1 MLINQ
6 IDHEECVLG
15 YALACYNTTAAKAI
29 AMLSPDDMSSASTKW
44 LLEAINKVASK
55 GHQVD
60 VFTVDTER
68 QLAERNGVVPSVCTF
83 DWLIEIAKNSSG
95 ANVEAKAKI
104 VRANSAMRKA
114 VERLDAVKAEIIES
128 QDPVA
133 AMQAAKDAL
142 MSMDFGVERKKPR
155 LLHDLANE
163 YTESRIKI
171 YEGTAPAG
179 IRLQPSGMSHAF
191 GTIGMSDFI
200 VIAGRPGSGKA
211 MPLSEKI
218 LMSDGS
224 WKDHGSINI
233 GDMVASI
240 DGMPSTV
247 TGIFPQG
254 VRDIFKV
261 TFEDGR
267 ESICADNH
275 LWEISSCRFKGSKV
289 VDTKELMRLNSMSR
303 MNRRLKVPS
312 ISGEFG
318 SCSIGIDGWVL
329 GVLLGDGSLTRT
341 LKFTNSEDYIVDRM
355 RASIVDAEVKSF
367 GGIDYGITT
376 ARGESNRM
384 LEYVRSLGLIGC
396 RSYEKF
402 IPDVVF
408 QCDKLTRVSTLCG
421 LLETDGWIEKTG
433 SVMFSSSSERL
444 RDDVAKLAHSLG
456 CVARKTKKENVNY
469 TYNGEKLK
477 GRAAFKLCIRLTN
490 DVSSHIKSPRLLA
503 NLSHESRFADASI
516 GIALVEQ
523 IGKEECSCIMVSH
536 DRHLY
541 ATGGYIM
548 THNTELSVAVANELA
563 IAQGKA
569 VLYKSLEMDGMELAE
584 RALLSLSGLSVDAVE
599 TKIFEGKES
608 GFFGRAVDDCRG
620 KPFYVDDSSGCTVDD
635 IVNQCKE
642 FCAEHPN
649 VGALIVD
656 YVGLMEIGGNFSR
669 HDLAIG
675 YITRKLKLLAKEQKI
690 PVIGLFQLSRDV
702 EKRIGN
708 RRPVAADLR
717 DSGSIEQDADKI
729 VIVHRDCIN
738 NPQTPMKNVAELLN
752 VKRRRGQPTNGY
764 MEFKNGHFL
773 PIPDEEQARW
783 RITAEESPAP
793 QRKGNGKGLNIGD
806 DE

>member
-6 IDHEECVLG
+6 FDHEECVLG

-29 AMLSPDDMSSASTKW
+29 AMLSPDDMSSDSTKW
-44 LLEAINKVASK
+44 LLGAINRVVSR
-55 GHQVD
+55 GHPVD

-68 QLAERNGVVPSVCTF
+68 QIAERDGRIPSVCTLG
-83 DWLIEIAKNSSG
+83 WLIEIAKNSSG

-104 VRANSAMRKA
+104 VRANAAMRNA
-114 VERLDAVKAEIIES
+114 VEQLDSLKADILQS
-128 QDPVA
+128 QDPVK
-133 AMQAAKDAL
+133 AMQSAKDAL
-142 MSMDFGVERKKPR
+142 MAMDFGVERKKPR

-200 VIAGRPGSGKA
+200 VIAGRPGSGK
-211 MPLSEKI
+211 
-218 LMSDGS
+218 
-224 WKDHGSINI
+224 
-233 GDMVASI
+233 
-240 DGMPSTV
+240 
-247 TGIFPQG
+247 
-254 VRDIFKV
+254 
-261 TFEDGR
+261 
-267 ESICADNH
+267 
-275 LWEISSCRFKGSKV
+275 
-289 VDTKELMRLNSMSR
+289 
-303 MNRRLKVPS
+303 
-312 ISGEFG
+312 
-318 SCSIGIDGWVL
+318 
-329 GVLLGDGSLTRT
+329 
-341 LKFTNSEDYIVDRM
+341 
-355 RASIVDAEVKSF
+355 
-367 GGIDYGITT
+367 
-376 ARGESNRM
+376 
-384 LEYVRSLGLIGC
+384 
-396 RSYEKF
+396 
-402 IPDVVF
+402 
-408 QCDKLTRVSTLCG
+408 
-421 LLETDGWIEKTG
+421 
-433 SVMFSSSSERL
+433 
-444 RDDVAKLAHSLG
+444 
-456 CVARKTKKENVNY
+456 
-469 TYNGEKLK
+469 
-477 GRAAFKLCIRLTN
+477 
-490 DVSSHIKSPRLLA
+490 
-503 NLSHESRFADASI
+503 
-516 GIALVEQ
+516 
-523 IGKEECSCIMVSH
+523 
-536 DRHLY
+536 
-541 ATGGYIM
+541 
-548 THNTELSVAVANELA
+548 TELSVAVANELA

-599 TKIFEGKES
+599 TKIFEGSES
-608 GFFGRAVDDCRG
+608 GRFGMAIAESKG

-635 IVNQCKE
+635 IVIQCKE

-656 YVGLMEIGGNFSR
+656 YVGLLEIGGNFSR

-764 MEFKNGHFL
+764 MEFRNGHFM

-783 RITAEESPAP
+783 RIASEEAPA
-793 QRKGNGKGLNIGD
+793 QQKKVNGKGLDIGG

>member
-6 IDHEECVLG
+6 LDNEECVLG

-55 GHQVD
+55 GHPVD
-60 VFTVDTER
+60 VFTIDTER

-128 QDPVA
+128 QDPVS

-200 VIAGRPGSGKA
+200 VIAGRPGSGK
-211 MPLSEKI
+211 
-218 LMSDGS
+218 
-224 WKDHGSINI
+224 
-233 GDMVASI
+233 
-240 DGMPSTV
+240 
-247 TGIFPQG
+247 
-254 VRDIFKV
+254 
-261 TFEDGR
+261 
-267 ESICADNH
+267 
-275 LWEISSCRFKGSKV
+275 
-289 VDTKELMRLNSMSR
+289 
-303 MNRRLKVPS
+303 
-312 ISGEFG
+312 
-318 SCSIGIDGWVL
+318 
-329 GVLLGDGSLTRT
+329 
-341 LKFTNSEDYIVDRM
+341 
-355 RASIVDAEVKSF
+355 
-367 GGIDYGITT
+367 
-376 ARGESNRM
+376 
-384 LEYVRSLGLIGC
+384 
-396 RSYEKF
+396 
-402 IPDVVF
+402 
-408 QCDKLTRVSTLCG
+408 
-421 LLETDGWIEKTG
+421 
-433 SVMFSSSSERL
+433 
-444 RDDVAKLAHSLG
+444 
-456 CVARKTKKENVNY
+456 
-469 TYNGEKLK
+469 
-477 GRAAFKLCIRLTN
+477 
-490 DVSSHIKSPRLLA
+490 
-503 NLSHESRFADASI
+503 
-516 GIALVEQ
+516 
-523 IGKEECSCIMVSH
+523 
-536 DRHLY
+536 
-541 ATGGYIM
+541 
-548 THNTELSVAVANELA
+548 TELSVAVANELA

-793 QRKGNGKGLNIGD
+793 QKKGNGKGLNLGD
-806 DE
+806 NE